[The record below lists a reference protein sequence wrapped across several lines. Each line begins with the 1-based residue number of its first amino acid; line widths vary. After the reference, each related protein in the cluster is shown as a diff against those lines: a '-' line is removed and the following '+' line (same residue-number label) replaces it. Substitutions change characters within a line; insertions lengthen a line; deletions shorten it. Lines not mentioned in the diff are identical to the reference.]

1 MAARSLYIRRRMK
14 HHVKPGPRSLILLSM
29 LALTCGIPPLADAQ
43 SVQLLL
49 IRGDSLLDADKPQ
62 RALAIFDEAV
72 KREATPATLIARSR
86 AYYKLDRM
94 ERFVQDIDR
103 ALRLDSTNGEA
114 HFQRGIYSLQANDSD
129 RAEFHGARAIQYA
142 RSDRSKAK
150 ALNVRGEARAERKHY
165 TEAAADL
172 AQAWALGLEDITA
185 LRTLAGLY
193 DGEGQHAEAL
203 RVLERLCELDP
214 GDMGNWANRAN
225 ELNMLGRYEE
235 AITMADR
242 ALSSDKDEPYSLG
255 HKAYAYT
262 KLGRDEEAWAALERS
277 LRNYPSNPFALRTRA
292 ILRLRKGER
301 AKACDDLS
309 LAKAMAEIPE
319 VDQMILEHCAGGE
332 EKR

>member
-1 MAARSLYIRRRMK
+1 MMHNGSSIARP
-14 HHVKPGPRSLILLSM
+14 VLLASM
-29 LALTCGIPPLADAQ
+29 LAISVAFSHLAGAQ

-62 RALAIFDEAV
+62 RALDIFDQAV
-72 KREATPATLIARSR
+72 KREATPATLLARSR

-103 ALRLDSTNGEA
+103 VLRMDSTNGEA

-129 RAEFHGARAIQYA
+129 RAEFHGARAIEHA
-142 RSDRSKAK
+142 RNDRSKAK

-165 TEAAADL
+165 AEAAADL
-172 AQAWALGLEDITA
+172 AQAWALGLEDVPA
-185 LRTLAGLY
+185 MRTLARLY
-193 DGEGQHAEAL
+193 DGEGQYAEAL

-214 GDMGNWANRAN
+214 SDMGNWTNRAN

-235 AITMADR
+235 AISMADR
-242 ALSSDKDEPYSLG
+242 ALSSDKDEPVAMS
-255 HKAYAYT
+255 HKAYALT
-262 KLGRDEEAWAALERS
+262 KLERDADAWPVLDRS

-301 AKACDDLS
+301 AKACDDLT
-309 LAKAMAEIPE
+309 LAKALAEIPE
-319 VDQMILEHCAGGE
+319 VDRMLIEHCDGE
-332 EKR
+332 KPKR